1 MVSVTEKIAV
11 FKKDINFL
19 DTCLKKC
26 STYERS
32 KNEHLFYNLK
42 YTTYSDDYRTSYL
55 LITRRSNVFFK
66 SLCLKTNIIPMDNQD
81 IRTLKLLE
89 EIENDH
95 TSSQRDLSRKL
106 NISLGLVNAF
116 IRRLANKGYFK
127 ITTIPKNRARY
138 ILTPKGAAEKTR
150 LTYEYIRYSFQ
161 YYKETRKR
169 ITDIFKDLESRGALR
184 IVFYG
189 KSELAEIAYMSL
201 METSIT
207 LVAIVDDLKIGE
219 RFMKRRVIA
228 PNELKWLSFDR
239 VLITILE
246 SREAVIK
253 KILDNGIPHNKVV
266 DV

>member
-1 MVSVTEKIAV
+1 
-11 FKKDINFL
+11 
-19 DTCLKKC
+19 
-26 STYERS
+26 
-32 KNEHLFYNLK
+32 
-42 YTTYSDDYRTSYL
+42 
-55 LITRRSNVFFK
+55 
-66 SLCLKTNIIPMDNQD
+66 MDNQD

-89 EIENDH
+89 EIESDH

-116 IRRLANKGYFK
+116 VRRLANKGYFK

-169 ITDIFKDLESRGALR
+169 ITDIFKDLELQGLLR
-184 IVFYG
+184 VVFYG
-189 KSELAEIAYMSL
+189 KSELAEIAYLSL

-219 RFMKRRVIA
+219 RFMQKRVIS
-228 PNELKWLSFDR
+228 PNQLKALAFDT
-239 VLITILE
+239 VLVTALE
-246 SREAVIK
+246 SREAAIQ
-253 KILDNGIPHNKVV
+253 KILDHGIPINKVTEI
-266 DV
+266 